1 ARLHGRAY
9 RCITEHH
16 KNVDWQER
24 EFIRQRRKTIHASF
38 GAAIFHFEVTLLDVA
53 EVAHPQQKLA
63 AQVDCYR
70 IRRPGRFELATP
82 HDFRLLRAR
91 RERPHDRCTSKQRQ
105 EVAALHSITSSART
119 SRAVGIVRT
128 SALAVLRL
136 MNSSTFVACCTGR
149 SAGCSPLRIRPVET
163 PAWRDTSRMLL
174 P

>member
-1 ARLHGRAY
+1 MKPLPTGSAASVMNDRNPIARLHGRAY

-24 EFIRQRRKTIHASF
+24 EFTRQRRKTIHASF

-70 IRRPGRFELATP
+70 IRRPGRFEIAKP

-91 RERPHDRCTSKQRQ
+91 RERPRRR
-105 EVAALHSITSSART
+105 AAEQSDERATLHSITSSASA
-119 SRAVGIVRT
+119 SRV
-128 SALAVLRL
+128 
-136 MNSSTFVACCTGR
+136 
-149 SAGCSPLRIRPVET
+149 
-163 PAWRDTSRMLL
+163 
-174 P
+174 